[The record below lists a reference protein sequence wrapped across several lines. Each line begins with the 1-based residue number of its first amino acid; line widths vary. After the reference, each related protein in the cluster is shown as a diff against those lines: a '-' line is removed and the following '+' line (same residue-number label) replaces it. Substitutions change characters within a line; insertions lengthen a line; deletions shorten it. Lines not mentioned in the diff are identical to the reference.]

1 MRVTFIPW
9 IALSVIVLASSEVA
23 LPSDEVETITRDIC
37 LAPNSYAQS
46 LESLSGAITL
56 QRDAQVAGN
65 VRTDSGTVR
74 IEGAHVGGRI
84 TTTYG
89 DIYIG
94 PDSRVDGGILVER
107 RGLIGLSLG
116 DLRLGVPVG
125 SSTPPRVVIGARATV
140 AGVLRFKREV
150 VLLVSENATI
160 GTVEGATPVR
170 LEEQDGSAVSDTALP
185 ATR

>member
-9 IALSVIVLASSEVA
+9 IALSVIVLGSSGVA
-23 LPSDEVETITRDIC
+23 LPSDEVETITSDIC
-37 LAPNSYAQS
+37 LAPNSRAES

-56 QRDAQVAGN
+56 QRDAEVMGN
-65 VRTDSGTVR
+65 VETGSGTVR
-74 IEGAHVGGRI
+74 IEGAHVGGRV

-94 PDSRVDGGILVER
+94 PDSRIDGGILVER

-116 DLRLGVPVG
+116 DLRLVIPVG
-125 SSTPPRVVIGARATV
+125 RSTPPRVVIGARATV

-150 VLLVSENATI
+150 ELLVNESATI
-160 GTVEGATPVR
+160 GPIEGATPVM
-170 LEEQDGSAVSDTALP
+170 LT
-185 ATR
+185 TRDSSELQR